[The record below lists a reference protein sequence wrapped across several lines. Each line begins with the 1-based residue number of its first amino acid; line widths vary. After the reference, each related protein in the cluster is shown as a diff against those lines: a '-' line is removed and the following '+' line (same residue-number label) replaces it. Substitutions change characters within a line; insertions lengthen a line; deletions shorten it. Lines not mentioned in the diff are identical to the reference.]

1 MCRWLSYFGKSIF
14 LEQLLFEP
22 DYSLIDQSLNARES
36 VTTTNGDG
44 FGVAWFGE
52 RTEPGLF
59 REVLPAW
66 NDANLRN
73 LAHHIQSPLFFAHV
87 RASTGTATSRQ
98 NCHPFSVR
106 QWLFMHNGQIGEY
119 EKVRRQIDNLLPDDL
134 YSHRKG
140 TTDSEAIFLLML
152 ANGLDENPQA
162 ASEKTIRQVVNL
174 MEKADI
180 KEAFRITA
188 AFADGRN
195 LYALRYSNDEK
206 PPTLYYGH
214 NEDGLVVVSEPLDG
228 DTASWNALAPDTM
241 LIARADGERTISGLT
256 I

>member
-1 MCRWLSYFGKSIF
+1 MCRWLSYFGESLF

-44 FGVAWFGE
+44 FGVAWFGA
-52 RTEPGLF
+52 RKEPGLF

-66 NDANLRN
+66 NDSNLRN
-73 LAHHIQSPLFFAHV
+73 LAHHIHSPLFFAHV

-106 QWLFMHNGQIGEY
+106 HWLFMHNGQIGEY

-134 YSHRKG
+134 YAHRKG

-152 ANGLDENPQA
+152 ANGLDEDPKT
-162 ASEKTIRQVVNL
+162 ASEQTIRQVVGL
-174 MEKADI
+174 M
-180 KEAFRITA
+180 KEAGIAQPFRMTA
-188 AFADGRN
+188 AFADGDN
-195 LYALRYSNDEK
+195 LYALRFSNDDK
-206 PPTLYYGH
+206 PPSLYYGH
-214 NEDGLVVVSEPLDG
+214 SGNGLVVVSEPLDG
-228 DTASWNALAPDTM
+228 NTASWNAMAPDSM
-241 LIARADGERTISGLT
+241 LTAKADGERVISQLAV
-256 I
+256 

>member
-1 MCRWLSYFGKSIF
+1 MCRWLSYFGESLY
-14 LEQLLFEP
+14 LEKLLFEP
-22 DYSLIDQSLNARES
+22 DYSLIDQSLNAREA

-52 RTEPGLF
+52 RKEPGLF

-66 NDANLRN
+66 NDSNLRN

-106 QWLFMHNGQIGEY
+106 HWLFMHNGQIGEY

-134 YSHRKG
+134 YTYRKG

-152 ANGLDENPQA
+152 ANGLEDDPKK
-162 ASEKTIRQVVNL
+162 ASEETIRQITDL
-174 MEKADI
+174 MAEAGI
-180 KEAFRITA
+180 KSAFRMTA
-188 AFADGRN
+188 AFADGDN
-195 LYALRYSNDEK
+195 LYALRYSSDDR
-206 PPTLYYGH
+206 PPSLYYGH
-214 NEDGLVVVSEPLDG
+214 RDNGLVVVSEPLD
-228 DTASWNALAPDTM
+228 DNVAAWNTLEPSTM
-241 LIARADGERTISGLT
+241 LKAQADGERLITQLAV
-256 I
+256 